1 MASENL
7 RKELKKLADEYGADE
22 TVQELQA
29 ITSRPRGN
37 RKIPDWD
44 DLVEVL
50 NADALDILEGRD
62 PRTRESDVSIA
73 KRLARANPRHDEESS
88 MKRIRLK
95 LKDSR
100 LEYAEVCA
108 GLKSK
113 YAAPYQRHLSVV
125 GKLAQGSKATEFWQ
139 ARMDKSQKLL
149 AVYVGAFGDPPESM
163 TMVEI
168 TTKVRAPQKATV
180 SGFGLWGNTSVK

>member
-1 MASENL
+1 MTSQNL
-7 RKELKKLADEYGADE
+7 RKELKKLAAEYGADE

-37 RKIPDWD
+37 PKIPDWD

-50 NADALDILEGRD
+50 NADALDLLEGRD
-62 PRTRESDVSIA
+62 PKTRESDVSIS
-73 KRLARANPRHDEESS
+73 KRLAKANPRHDEASS
-88 MKRIRLK
+88 QKRIRLK
-95 LKDSR
+95 LKENR
-100 LEYAEVCA
+100 IVYAEFYA

-113 YAAPYQRHLSVV
+113 YAAPYQRHFSIL
-125 GKLAQGSKATEFWQ
+125 GKLAEGNKATALWK
-139 ARMDKSQKLL
+139 ARLDKSQKLF
-149 AVYVGAFGDPPESM
+149 AEYVRAFGDPPESM

-168 TTKVRAPQKATV
+168 TAKVKALKNTKV

>member
-1 MASENL
+1 MTSENL
-7 RKELKKLADEYGADE
+7 RKELKKLVAEYGTEE

-37 RKIPDWD
+37 PKIADWD

-62 PRTRESDVSIA
+62 PRSRESDVSIA

-88 MKRIRLK
+88 MKRIRKK
-95 LKDSR
+95 LKDRR
-100 LEYAEVCA
+100 LEYAEWCA
-108 GLKSK
+108 AFNSTDE
-113 YAAPYQRHLSVV
+113 ASYQRHLAIM
-125 GKLAQGSKATEFWQ
+125 GKLAEGNKATALWKG
-139 ARMDKSQKLL
+139 RLDKSQKLL
-149 AVYVGAFGDPPESM
+149 AEYVRAFGDPPESM

-168 TTKVRAPQKATV
+168 TAKVKALKNTKV

>member
-37 RKIPDWD
+37 PKIPDWD

-62 PRTRESDVSIA
+62 PRARESDVSIS
-73 KRLARANPRHDEESS
+73 KRLAKANPRHDEVSS
-88 MKRIRLK
+88 QKRIRLK
-95 LKDSR
+95 LKESR
-100 LEYAEVCA
+100 LVYAEFYA

-113 YAAPYQRHLSVV
+113 YAAPHQRHFDIL
-125 GKLAQGSKATEFWQ
+125 GKLVEGNKATAFWTG
-139 ARMDKSQKLL
+139 RLYKSQKLI
-149 AVYVGAFGDPPESM
+149 AEYVSAFGAPPESI

-168 TTKVRAPQKATV
+168 TAKVKALKNTTV